1 MCYIH
6 RDVDCEHLQ
15 DDPGIENW
23 KNISFDVINTSY
35 HMHTNRILMV
45 LKCDLCEIRRNDTI
59 DEWDYFFPYCNKA
72 YNLLFD

>member
-23 KNISFDVINTSY
+23 KNISFDVIHTSY

-45 LKCDLCEIRRNDTI
+45 L
-59 DEWDYFFPYCNKA
+59 
-72 YNLLFD
+72 